1 MHTDD
6 IKTGERHFLREE
18 HGGNLV
24 TVHVDVRGV
33 WDSNLIRGVFLSG
46 SCRATSGRN
55 GSGFQEIILHD
66 VSPAVHSNRRHST

>member
-24 TVHVDVRGV
+24 TVHVMSGV
-33 WDSNLIRGVFLSG
+33 EE
-46 SCRATSGRN
+46 A
-55 GSGFQEIILHD
+55 
-66 VSPAVHSNRRHST
+66 